1 MMDNIRIKA
10 IQQLD
15 GRTLGILWTDD
26 QAQKFD
32 VVALRRSCPCATCI
46 DEWTHERRLKPE
58 DVADSVRPVR
68 IESVGQYAM
77 SVHFSDGHRTGI
89 YTFPMLRKMAS
100 H

>member
-1 MMDNIRIKA
+1 MSVENIRIKA

-46 DEWTHERRLKPE
+46 DEWTHERRYCWVWLWNNISITLDK
-58 DVADSVRPVR
+58 VICIVCICIVCTS
-68 IESVGQYAM
+68 
-77 SVHFSDGHRTGI
+77 T
-89 YTFPMLRKMAS
+89 L
-100 H
+100 